1 MAAQKTLQDI
11 ADHLAELIAEFHDY
25 SAQLQLPDSRLDR
38 KTQRSL
44 ERVLQNI
51 TEATTRIP
59 DEEKQKA
66 PHIPWR
72 NIVDM
77 GNKLRHDYDDINIE
91 YILNFQK
98 TRDLEQLLEA
108 VKAMDLSAPQKRRN
122 RREQ

>member
-11 ADHLAELIAEFHDY
+11 ADHLAELIAEFREY
-25 SAQLQLPDSRLDR
+25 SAQLQLPDARIDR

-59 DEEKQKA
+59 DSEKQKA

-72 NIVDM
+72 RIIDM
-77 GNKLRHDYDDINIE
+77 GNKLRHDYDDINIQ
-91 YILNFQK
+91 YILNFQ
-98 TRDLEQLLEA
+98 TTSDLDDLLQA
-108 VKAMDLSAPQKRRN
+108 VRSMDLSAPQKRRN